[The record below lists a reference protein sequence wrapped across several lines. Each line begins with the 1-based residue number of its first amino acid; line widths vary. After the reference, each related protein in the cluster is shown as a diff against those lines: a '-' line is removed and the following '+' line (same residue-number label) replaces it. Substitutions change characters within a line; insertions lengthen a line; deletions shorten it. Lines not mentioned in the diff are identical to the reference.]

1 MRDPDFKL
9 HPQLLADCHQL
20 GRLPCA
26 HLLLHRNAALHW
38 FILVPEAACLDLT
51 DLPPATRRG
60 LLDDAAVVAAVLKGD
75 LAYPRVN
82 IGALGLVVPQ
92 LHLHVIGRREDD
104 PCWPSPVWGKLPPGP
119 VYGDGQLEKLR
130 RALKLEVSD
139 G

>member
-1 MRDPDFKL
+1 MRDSGFRI

-26 HLLLHRNAALHW
+26 HLLLHRNASLHW

-51 DLPPATRRG
+51 DLPAATRG
-60 LLDDAAVVAAVLKGD
+60 ALLDDDTLVAAVLKGD

-82 IGALGLVVPQ
+82 IGALGLLVPQ
-92 LHLHVIGRREDD
+92 LHLHVIGRREQD
-104 PCWPSPVWGKLPPGP
+104 PCWPAPVWGNLPPGP
-119 VYGDGQLEKLR
+119 GYSDGQLARLR
-130 RALKLEVSD
+130 RALKLEVP